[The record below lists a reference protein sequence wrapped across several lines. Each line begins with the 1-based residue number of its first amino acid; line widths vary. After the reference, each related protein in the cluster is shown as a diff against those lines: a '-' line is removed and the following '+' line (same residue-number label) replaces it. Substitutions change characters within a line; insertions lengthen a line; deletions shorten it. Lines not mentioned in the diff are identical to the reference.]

1 MEPFLGAQG
10 VKAVW
15 FRPCSLPL
23 GSACPWDPPGTWDS
37 PCTSRSARGLP
48 SPLTYTGRSPVSPTR
63 SELSGCRGAEPE
75 LLTSSWATR
84 ARQPQEM
91 CCGQRCWGLG
101 SLLLLLLL
109 LLLGQN
115 LGLLIDIPQDV
126 VSGTVGQSVLLPVS
140 YRVNSSLCFP
150 MSILWKLGNSPQ
162 VIITCTVQNC
172 SLDAEGAP
180 KKCSAVCFP
189 LATYRN
195 RIEVFP
201 ENASLLLRDLQLSD
215 SGVYSV
221 TFQQQNQI
229 RWITLVV
236 HNQHVP
242 PEHHD
247 EDSEDPGNTPYYTIG
262 ACSFIG
268 LFLLFL
274 ALCMWRWGAARQKM
288 RTTTQQQ
295 ASNTEDI
302 HMETTAVGDV
312 ATIYATVGEN
322 LEETKP
328 RALPETVYTSVTF
341 PQVPSALAPNRAG
354 DRFAAEPR

>member
-247 EDSEDPGNTPYYTIG
+247 E
-262 ACSFIG
+262 
-268 LFLLFL
+268 
-274 ALCMWRWGAARQKM
+274 GAARQKM